1 MVRIFCVCLGFIFE
15 TMAHTVNKKRVAI
28 IGSGI
33 AGLTTA
39 FILSQAGHDVE
50 IFEREAEVIDYATP
64 SKHRASRHDFVRVFS
79 RS

>member
-1 MVRIFCVCLGFIFE
+1 
-15 TMAHTVNKKRVAI
+15 MANNVKQKRVGI

-50 IFEREAEVIDYATP
+50 IFEREAEVTCRRKA
-64 SKHRASRHDFVRVFS
+64 HASNIVVDGAQS
-79 RS
+79 